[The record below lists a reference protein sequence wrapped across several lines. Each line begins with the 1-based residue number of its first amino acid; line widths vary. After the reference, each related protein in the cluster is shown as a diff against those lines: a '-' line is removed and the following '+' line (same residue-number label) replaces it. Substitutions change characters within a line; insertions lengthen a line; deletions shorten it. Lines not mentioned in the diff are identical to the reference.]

1 MPPFALGA
9 MALTVAPGTGNSYL
23 GAAMGLLD
31 GIFGKG
37 ASASQQ
43 TSNPLNGLLGGE
55 DDNELITAAMSLLQ
69 QYGGLSGVL
78 DLLRRKGLG
87 QQAESWIDTGPNMA
101 VSGEQVEQAF
111 GRSTIGD
118 IASQLGTP
126 QGETSSALARILPVL
141 VDRLTPDGHI
151 PENHN
156 DLISQGLALLRGDD
170 A

>member
-1 MPPFALGA
+1 
-9 MALTVAPGTGNSYL
+9 
-23 GAAMGLLD
+23 MGLLD
-31 GIFGKG
+31 GIFGKAG
-37 ASASQQ
+37 SASQH
-43 TSNPLNGLLGGE
+43 SSGPLGDLIGPLGGE
-55 DDNELITAAMSLLQ
+55 DGYDLVTAAMSLLQ

-141 VDRLTPDGHI
+141 VDRLTPNGHI